1 MNRESSGQSRARL
14 RDLISDYG
22 ARGYAVVSTEDT
34 ASIPSEVSRLRP
46 DLILRKGDETIVVEL
61 KSGADSSDHAQA
73 AQLEGLAGAIE
84 HLPNWKLELHWL
96 GATPAKRVSRE
107 QADEIITRARAVQAV
122 DPGAALLLAWAAAEV
137 ALDRMIRQANADDV
151 DFAPG
156 RRAMQSPKQL
166 VTIAQS
172 LGLISY
178 DIYETLLTSVEARNN
193 IAHGFRIDG
202 DVASLTGDLLEAIQR
217 ILPETYVSPD
227 RMIDWFRQG
236 YEDPAE
242 NIPYDGREGG
252 YQYFG
257 NGPYDA
263 RDILQSQFSDADER
277 DIDEAVRE
285 LESECYE
292 WASKE

>member
-1 MNRESSGQSRARL
+1 MNRESSGQARAKL
-14 RDLISDYG
+14 RELISDYG
-22 ARGYAVVSTEDT
+22 ARGYSVISREDT
-34 ASIPSEVSRLRP
+34 SSIPSEVSKLRP

-61 KSGADSSDHAQA
+61 KGGADSSDREQVV
-73 AQLEGLAGAIE
+73 QLEKLAGAIG

-96 GATPAKRVSRE
+96 GTPPAKRVSRE
-107 QADEIITRARAVQAV
+107 QADEIMARARAVQAV

-137 ALDRMIRQANADDV
+137 TLDRMIRQATADDY
-151 DFAPG
+151 DSISE
-156 RRAMQSPKQL
+156 RRAVRSPKQL
-166 VTIAQS
+166 VAIAQS

-178 DIYETLLTSVEARNN
+178 DIYEVLLFAADARNR

-202 DVASLTGDLLEAIQR
+202 DVTALASNFLEALQR

-227 RMIDWFRQG
+227 RMIDWFRQH

-242 NIPYDGREGG
+242 NMPDDGCENE
-252 YQYFG
+252 YQFFG
-257 NGPYDA
+257 NGPYEA
-263 RDILQSQFSDADER
+263 RDVLQGQFPDADEK

-292 WASKE
+292 WVSKR